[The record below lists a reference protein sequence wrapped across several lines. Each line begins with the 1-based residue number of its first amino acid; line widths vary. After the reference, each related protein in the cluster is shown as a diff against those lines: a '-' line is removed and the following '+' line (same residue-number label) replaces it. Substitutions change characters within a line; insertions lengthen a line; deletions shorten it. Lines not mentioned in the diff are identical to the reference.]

1 MASEK
6 IFVIGSKFSG
16 SYNAPFPFGKTEFT
30 FCIHSVNSSDG
41 NFEGRIYY
49 FIYLYQILFCFKISG
64 KGQDKQGEFV
74 IHGKEYEDGKV
85 EFIKDYIDKS
95 HTGILYEGMSDG
107 YTVKGIYKFTY
118 KTFLINMNI
127 QEDFS
132 MTVAIPVR
140 G

>member
-6 IFVIGSKFSG
+6 TFVIGSKFSG
-16 SYNAPFPFGKTEFT
+16 SYNAPFPFGK
-30 FCIHSVNSSDG
+30 G
-41 NFEGRIYY
+41 
-49 FIYLYQILFCFKISG
+49 L
-64 KGQDKQGEFV
+64 DKQGEFV

>member
-1 MASEK
+1 MVKQNLHFAYIALTRQMETLK
-6 IFVIGSKFSG
+6 VWLI
-16 SYNAPFPFGKTEFT
+16 TL
-30 FCIHSVNSSDG
+30 
-41 NFEGRIYY
+41 
-49 FIYLYQILFCFKISG
+49 YLYQILFCFKISG

-140 G
+140 GWAASIVYTTF